1 MFQNKYI
8 IRLSFVVLFIA
19 IIAQSLLYRYFMI
32 DSIILQEIKK
42 TNNHLSEIYYSQIWA
57 ANKDATIRLES
68 TAPDLLFEDQNFINF
83 ANASMH
89 FFTNTDLWAIYLHNY
104 AGDIFISS
112 KNKSV
117 TTASKN
123 LTGIYDQ
130 ILYKLDKFFLHDE
143 MQNDGL
149 KSALAG
155 KSKAT
160 IFLNMNLQTDEEILQ
175 NRDLVIYYAP
185 IIVDS
190 KVVGV
195 LELVSD
201 VTEQWNQISVLETKV
216 IKAFFI
222 IFGIFFAIVIYNT
235 SYAKKI
241 INQQLEANRQ
251 LQEANILAEG
261 QNTAKTQF
269 LANVSHELRTPL
281 NAIIGFSEMIL
292 SEAYGKIANSQY
304 VEYIQDINNSG
315 KHLLS
320 VINDILDFSKA
331 DAGKLQVDN
340 IELDLNKLVLASM
353 RFVKPRAE
361 KSGVELIVKLP
372 KDHIVITADPTKL
385 KQILL
390 NLLTNA
396 VKFTPANG
404 SVTLEVTTNNLQ
416 KLVYVK
422 VIDTGIGMS
431 EKDIPKALTSFGQ
444 VDNKANRKY
453 EGTGLGLPLT
463 KKLVEL
469 IEGEFEI
476 KSQVGV
482 GTIVTLTFKY
492 DNNVAI

>member
-1 MFQNKYI
+1 MIQNKYI
-8 IRLSFVVLFIA
+8 IRLSFIGLFIA
-19 IIAQSLLYRYFMI
+19 IIVQSLLYRYFMI
-32 DSIILQEIKK
+32 DNIILQEIKK
-42 TNNHLSEIYYSQIWA
+42 TNNHLAEIYYAQIWS
-57 ANKDATIRLES
+57 KHQDITTKL
-68 TAPDLLFEDQNFINF
+68 APAVLDSLYEDQNFIDF
-83 ANASMH
+83 ASDSLH
-89 FFTNTDLWAIYLHNY
+89 FFTNTDLWAICLHNH
-104 AGDIFISS
+104 AGETVI
-112 KNKSV
+112 
-117 TTASKN
+117 ASKIKVIN
-123 LTGIYDQ
+123 TISQSMSGIYDQ
-130 ILYKLDKFFLHDE
+130 LLYQLDKLFLYDE

-160 IFLNMNLQTDEEILQ
+160 IFLNINLQTEEETLQ

-201 VTEQWNQISVLETKV
+201 VTDQWYQISVLETKV

-222 IFGIFFAIVIYNT
+222 IFGIFFIIVVYNT
-235 SYAKKI
+235 SYAQKI
-241 INQQLEANRQ
+241 INQQFEINKLLEA
-251 LQEANILAEG
+251 AKTLAEG
-261 QNTAKTQF
+261 ESTAKTQF

-292 SEAYGKIANSQY
+292 SEAYGKIENSQY
-304 VEYIQDINNSG
+304 MEYIQDINNSG

-331 DAGKLQVDN
+331 AADKLQVDN
-340 IELDLNKLVLASM
+340 IELDLNKIVVSSM

-361 KSGVELIVKLP
+361 KSGVELITKLP
-372 KDHIVITADPTKL
+372 KDHIVITADPKRL

-396 VKFTPANG
+396 VKFTQANG
-404 SVTLEVTTNNLQ
+404 SVTLEVVTNNLE

-422 VIDTGIGMS
+422 IIDTGIGMS

-444 VDNKANRKY
+444 VDNKANRQY

-469 IEGEFEI
+469 INGTFDI
-476 KSQVGV
+476 QSQVGV

-492 DNNVAI
+492 DNNVAA